1 MIEKVNESICYQ
13 CRVKL
18 MNVWFD
24 AADAEDIQAGF
35 KRADK
40 KSMVEKWVEREKGKC
55 PYTTYVGQDD
65 SRHEKGLAADNC
77 PYILE
82 LTLANQKE

>member
-40 KSMVEKWVEREKGKC
+40 KSMVEN
-55 PYTTYVGQDD
+55 
-65 SRHEKGLAADNC
+65 GLSVKK
-77 PYILE
+77 
-82 LTLANQKE
+82 ANVHIRLM